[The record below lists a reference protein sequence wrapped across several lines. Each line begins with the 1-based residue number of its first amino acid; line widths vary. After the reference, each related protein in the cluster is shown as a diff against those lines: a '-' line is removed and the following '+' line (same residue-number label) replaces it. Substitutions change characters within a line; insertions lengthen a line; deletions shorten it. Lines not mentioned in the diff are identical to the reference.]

1 MALPH
6 GEFRFKVVAPI
17 GSGGLGVVDEIEVTE
32 SNCVHSVGTRLARKR
47 LGKQWQPYPA
57 ARERFER
64 EITALESMR
73 HPNIITV
80 QGHNLPSE
88 ERFYC
93 MPKCEKS
100 YRKVLSD
107 HGRGFEWTSVAK
119 FGTLIAGALFH
130 AHALGFIHRDL
141 KPENLLVDKSDHM
154 YIADWGVGYF
164 IHQRSVVLKL
174 TQAGGLGTAHYCPL
188 EQWGGHKADP
198 RMDIYALGMT
208 LAELA
213 QGKQIAGMK
222 IGRGIQADTVNPT
235 TIGAKIFN
243 ATLQGMT
250 AMDINARISTMEDV
264 IASLRHASSMSE
276 TLEAPEFY

>member
-1 MALPH
+1 MALAH
-6 GEFRFKVVAPI
+6 GEFLFKVVAPI
-17 GSGGLGVVDEIEVTE
+17 GSGGLGIVDEIEITE
-32 SNCVHSVGTRLARKR
+32 SNCVHPVGARLARKR
-47 LGKQWQPYPA
+47 LGKQWQLYPA

-64 EITALESMR
+64 EISALVSMR
-73 HPNIITV
+73 HTNIITV
-80 QGHNLPSE
+80 QGFNLPGG

-100 YRKVLSD
+100 YRKVLAD

-119 FGTLIAGALFH
+119 LGTIIASALYH

-154 YIADWGVGYF
+154 YVADWGVGYF
-164 IHQRSVVLKL
+164 IHQQSVVLKL
-174 TQAGGLGTAHYCPL
+174 TQAGGLGTAYYCPL
-188 EQWGGHKADP
+188 EQWGGRKADP
-198 RMDIYALGMT
+198 RMDVYALGMT

-222 IGRGIQADTVNPT
+222 IGRGIQGDTVDPT
-235 TIGAKIFN
+235 TVGAKAFN

-264 IASLRHASSMSE
+264 IASLMHAVSMSE
-276 TLEAPEFY
+276 TLDAAEFF